1 MSLAVW
7 QVTIAALLAVLA
19 FDLALAVIR
28 RNKETSIKEAAA
40 WTFFYVSAAIAFGYS
55 LGVWNTTQA
64 RGEFFAGWITEYSLS
79 VDNLFI
85 FILILAR
92 FKVDKTKQQ
101 LVLLVGIIMAL
112 VLRGIFIA
120 LGSAAISR
128 FSWVFYIFGAF
139 LLFTAYKLI
148 SEADEKE
155 WKEGKLI
162 TWFRKKGASPLT
174 IVLVAIAFTD
184 LIFALDSI
192 PAIFGLTKDPYIV
205 FTANAFALMGL
216 RQLYFLL
223 SGLMQRLKY
232 LGVGLSIILAWI
244 GVKLVNHALHKNE
257 LPFINGGEHVY
268 LIPEI
273 STELSLGVIIG
284 TKAKN
289 IRKADALKYVAG
301 YCTIND
307 LSEREFQAERSG
319 QWTKGKSYDTFG
331 PIGPWLVTSDE
342 VKDPQ
347 KLHMWLDLNG
357 KRVQD
362 GSTSTM
368 VFGVA
373 HIVAYLSQFFTLM
386 PGDIIT
392 TGTPPGVGMG
402 MKPQRFLKPGDT
414 MRLGIEG
421 LGEQGKKVVR
431 DK

>member
-1 MSLAVW
+1 MSLMVW
-7 QVTIAALLAVLA
+7 EITIAALLAVLA

-28 RNKETSIKEAAA
+28 RNKETSMKEAAA
-40 WTFFYVSAAIAFGYS
+40 WTIFYVSAAIAFGYS
-55 LGVWNTTQA
+55 LGVWNTTQS

-101 LVLLVGIIMAL
+101 LVLLIGIIMAL
-112 VLRGIFIA
+112 ILRGIFIA

-148 SEADEKE
+148 SESGEKE

-223 SGLMQRLKY
+223 GGLMNKLIY
-232 LGVGLSIILAWI
+232 LTQGLAIILGFI
-244 GVKLVNHALHKNE
+244 GVKLIIEAIHGGGTHKILGVE
-257 LPFINGGEHVY
+257 
-268 LIPEI
+268 IPEI
-273 STELSLGVIIG
+273 STQFSLIVIVG
-284 TKAKN
+284 T
-289 IRKADALKYVAG
+289 
-301 YCTIND
+301 
-307 LSEREFQAERSG
+307 
-319 QWTKGKSYDTFG
+319 
-331 PIGPWLVTSDE
+331 LVTTTIASLI
-342 VKDPQ
+342 VSSKS
-347 KLHMWLDLNG
+347 K
-357 KRVQD
+357 
-362 GSTSTM
+362 
-368 VFGVA
+368 VA
-373 HIVAYLSQFFTLM
+373 
-386 PGDIIT
+386 
-392 TGTPPGVGMG
+392 
-402 MKPQRFLKPGDT
+402 
-414 MRLGIEG
+414 E
-421 LGEQGKKVVR
+421 
-431 DK
+431 

>member
-1 MSLAVW
+1 MSLTVW
-7 QVTIAALLAVLA
+7 EVTIAGLLAVLA

-40 WTFFYVSAAIAFGYS
+40 WTIFYVSAAIAFGYS

-92 FKVDKTKQQ
+92 FKIDKTKQQ

-112 VLRGIFIA
+112 ILRGIFIA

-148 SEADEKE
+148 NESGEKE

-162 TWFRKKGASPLT
+162 SWFRKKGASPLT

-223 SGLMQRLKY
+223 GGLMSKLIYLTQGLAIILGFIGIKLIIEAIHGGGTHKI
-232 LGVGLSIILAWI
+232 LGV
-244 GVKLVNHALHKNE
+244 E
-257 LPFINGGEHVY
+257 
-268 LIPEI
+268 IPVI
-273 STELSLGVIIG
+273 STQFSLIIIVG
-284 TKAKN
+284 T
-289 IRKADALKYVAG
+289 
-301 YCTIND
+301 
-307 LSEREFQAERSG
+307 
-319 QWTKGKSYDTFG
+319 
-331 PIGPWLVTSDE
+331 LVTTTIASLF
-342 VKDPQ
+342 VSSKS
-347 KLHMWLDLNG
+347 K
-357 KRVQD
+357 
-362 GSTSTM
+362 
-368 VFGVA
+368 VA
-373 HIVAYLSQFFTLM
+373 
-386 PGDIIT
+386 
-392 TGTPPGVGMG
+392 
-402 MKPQRFLKPGDT
+402 
-414 MRLGIEG
+414 E
-421 LGEQGKKVVR
+421 
-431 DK
+431 

>member
-1 MSLAVW
+1 MSLTVW
-7 QVTIAALLAVLA
+7 EVTIAGLLAVLA

-40 WTFFYVSAAIAFGYS
+40 WTIFYVSAAIAFGYS

-92 FKVDKTKQQ
+92 FKIDKTKQQ
-101 LVLLVGIIMAL
+101 LVLLIGIIMAL
-112 VLRGIFIA
+112 ILRGIFIA

-148 SEADEKE
+148 NESGEKE

-162 TWFRKKGASPLT
+162 SWFRKKGASPLT

-223 SGLMQRLKY
+223 GGLMSKLIYLTQGLAIILGFIGIKLIIEAIHGGGTHKI
-232 LGVGLSIILAWI
+232 LGV
-244 GVKLVNHALHKNE
+244 E
-257 LPFINGGEHVY
+257 
-268 LIPEI
+268 IPVI
-273 STELSLGVIIG
+273 STQFSLIVIVG
-284 TKAKN
+284 T
-289 IRKADALKYVAG
+289 
-301 YCTIND
+301 
-307 LSEREFQAERSG
+307 
-319 QWTKGKSYDTFG
+319 
-331 PIGPWLVTSDE
+331 LVTTTIASLF
-342 VKDPQ
+342 VSS
-347 KLHMWLDLNG
+347 KL
-357 KRVQD
+357 K
-362 GSTSTM
+362 
-368 VFGVA
+368 VA
-373 HIVAYLSQFFTLM
+373 
-386 PGDIIT
+386 
-392 TGTPPGVGMG
+392 
-402 MKPQRFLKPGDT
+402 
-414 MRLGIEG
+414 E
-421 LGEQGKKVVR
+421 
-431 DK
+431 

>member
-1 MSLAVW
+1 MSITVW
-7 QVTIAALLAVLA
+7 EVTIAALLAVLA

-40 WTFFYVSAAIAFGYS
+40 WTIFYVSAAIAFGYS
-55 LGVWNTTQA
+55 LGIWSTTQA

-101 LVLLVGIIMAL
+101 LVLLIGIIMAL
-112 VLRGIFIA
+112 ILRGIFIA

-148 SEADEKE
+148 SESGEKE
-155 WKEGKLI
+155 WKEGRLI

-223 SGLMQRLKY
+223 GGLMNKLIY
-232 LGVGLSIILAWI
+232 LTQGLAIILGFI
-244 GVKLVNHALHKNE
+244 GVKLIIEAIHGGGTHKILGVE
-257 LPFINGGEHVY
+257 
-268 LIPEI
+268 IPEI
-273 STELSLGVIIG
+273 STQFSLIVIIG
-284 TKAKN
+284 T
-289 IRKADALKYVAG
+289 
-301 YCTIND
+301 
-307 LSEREFQAERSG
+307 
-319 QWTKGKSYDTFG
+319 
-331 PIGPWLVTSDE
+331 LVTTTIASLI
-342 VKDPQ
+342 VSSKS
-347 KLHMWLDLNG
+347 K
-357 KRVQD
+357 
-362 GSTSTM
+362 
-368 VFGVA
+368 VA
-373 HIVAYLSQFFTLM
+373 
-386 PGDIIT
+386 
-392 TGTPPGVGMG
+392 
-402 MKPQRFLKPGDT
+402 
-414 MRLGIEG
+414 E
-421 LGEQGKKVVR
+421 
-431 DK
+431 